1 MEENPAGGAGN
12 APAPSTSSPN
22 NAGVPMETYHTLG
35 NKTLAIF
42 VIQRI
47 QAALILLIVGLV
59 LLVLEGQSFL
69 SQIPIPNFGQYV
81 GLAAETCFIL
91 FGFFFIFA
99 FLIAWLIYINYKYML
114 SADSLKILR
123 GILNKEEIAIPYRQ
137 IQDVDIDRNLSL
149 RMMGVS
155 RIVILTAGHEDG
167 PGSKDDPDEHGQ
179 SEGYLPALDR
189 DLAEWLRD
197 ELLRRT
203 NVQKV
208 VEVKENI

>member
-12 APAPSTSSPN
+12 TSAPVPTKNP
-22 NAGVPMETYHTLG
+22 GVPTEIYHTLG
-35 NKTLAIF
+35 KKTLTIF
-42 VIQRI
+42 VLQRI
-47 QAALILLIVGLV
+47 QASLILLIVGLV

-69 SQIPIPNFGQYV
+69 AQIPIPNLGQYI
-81 GLAAETCFIL
+81 GLAADACFIL
-91 FGFFFIFA
+91 FGFFFIFS

-114 SADSLKILR
+114 SEDSLKVQR

-137 IQDVDIDRNLSL
+137 IQDVDIDRDLSL
-149 RMMGVS
+149 RIMGVS
-155 RIVILTAGHEDG
+155 RIVILTAGHEDA
-167 PGSKDDPDEHGQ
+167 PGEGNPNERGE

-197 ELLRRT
+197 ELLRRA

-208 VEVKENI
+208 VEVAK

>member
-1 MEENPAGGAGN
+1 M
-12 APAPSTSSPN
+12 
-22 NAGVPMETYHTLG
+22 LG
-35 NKTLAIF
+35 HKTLAIF

-47 QAALILLIVGLV
+47 QAALILLVVGFV
-59 LLVLEGQSFL
+59 LFVLEGQSFL
-69 SQIPIPNFGQYV
+69 SQVPIPNFDQYV
-81 GLAAETCFIL
+81 GLAAEACFIL

-99 FLIAWLIYINYKYML
+99 FLMAWLIYINYKYML
-114 SADSLKILR
+114 SEDSLKIIR

-149 RMMGVS
+149 RMMFAS

-167 PGSKDDPDEHGQ
+167 RGSGDDPNERGQ

-197 ELLRRT
+197 ELLHRA

-208 VEVKENI
+208 VDVGSMVQ

>member
-1 MEENPAGGAGN
+1 
-12 APAPSTSSPN
+12 
-22 NAGVPMETYHTLG
+22 METYHRLG
-35 NKTLAIF
+35 KKTLAIF

-47 QAALILLIVGLV
+47 QAALILLIVGLI
-59 LLVLEGQSFL
+59 LLVLQGQPFL
-69 SQIPIPNFGQYV
+69 AQVGVPQLGQYI
-81 GLAAETCFIL
+81 GLAAEACLVL

-99 FLIAWLIYINYKYML
+99 FLIAWLIYVNYKYML
-114 SADSLKILR
+114 SEDSLKIIR

-149 RMMGVS
+149 RMMFAS
-155 RIVILTAGHEDG
+155 RILILTAGNEDARGSGDDRHER
-167 PGSKDDPDEHGQ
+167 GQ

-197 ELLRRT
+197 ELLRRA

-208 VEVKENI
+208 INVGAGGGSGGGDSGGGQ

>member
-1 MEENPAGGAGN
+1 MEENPAGGASNPANSG
-12 APAPSTSSPN
+12 AP
-22 NAGVPMETYHTLG
+22 GVPMETYHTLG

-47 QAALILLIVGLV
+47 QAALILLVVGFILFI
-59 LLVLEGQSFL
+59 LEDQPFL
-69 SQIPIPNFGQYV
+69 AQIPVPNFGQYV
-81 GLAAETCFIL
+81 GLAAEACFIL

-99 FLIAWLIYINYKYML
+99 FLIAWLIYKNYKYML
-114 SADSLKILR
+114 SEDSLKIIR

-167 PGSKDDPDEHGQ
+167 PGSKDDPNEHGQ

-189 DLAEWLRD
+189 ELAEWLRD
-197 ELLRRT
+197 ELLRRA

-208 VEVKENI
+208 VNVGR